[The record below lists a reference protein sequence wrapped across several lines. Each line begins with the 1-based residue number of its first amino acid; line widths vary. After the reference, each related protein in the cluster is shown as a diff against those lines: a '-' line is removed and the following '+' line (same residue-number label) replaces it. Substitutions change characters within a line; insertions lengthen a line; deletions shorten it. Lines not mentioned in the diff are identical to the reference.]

1 MPKTLPLRFKFIL
14 TSYGKTDA
22 IDYFKNYDCKYLK
35 IKDSKDNS
43 DNIVRILSTER
54 CLFKIPIYFYFKIIA
69 FILIIDSFL

>member
-14 TSYGKTDA
+14 TSYEKTDA

-35 IKDSKDNS
+35 IKDSKENS

-54 CLFKIPIYFYFKIIA
+54 
-69 FILIIDSFL
+69 FIN